1 MREYHA
7 CRVSIVSIV
16 RDTSRGVLATAAYT
30 SVRTSV
36 AMEWPS
42 LAATSPRTSSA
53 ATFAAAAAAAFASAV
68 AALAAFAACTAFAA
82 CSAAAAIA

>member
-1 MREYHA
+1 MREHHA
-7 CRVSIVSIV
+7 CPVCIV
-16 RDTSRGVLATAAYT
+16 RDTSRGVLATAAHT

-42 LAATSPRTSSA
+42 LAATSPCTSSA
-53 ATFAAAAAAAFASAV
+53 ATFAAAATTAFASAV
-68 AALAAFAACTAFAA
+68 AALAAFAACTAFTA